1 MSDSNRGLPGSQGK
15 GVPIESDSLFQS
27 EGSMW
32 TSLISLPPPPPVVLP
47 DPQDRRFERFK
58 ITETLLAMEHE
69 DGKPVCAHVLG
80 MKSHI
85 DRLIMLGA
93 SFPNKLAVD
102 WVLQSLP
109 KSYDK
114 FIREYY
120 MMDLDATLIDL
131 TYMLIAAESEMIWQS
146 NGAYLSGNSTNHA
159 SVVDPGEATC
169 FCC

>member
-58 ITETLLAMEHE
+58 ITETLLAMDHE
-69 DGKPVCAHVLG
+69 DGKFVCAHVLG

-85 DRLIMLGA
+85 DRLIMLGV
-93 SFPNKLAVD
+93 SFPNTLAVD
-102 WVLQSLP
+102 
-109 KSYDK
+109 
-114 FIREYY
+114 
-120 MMDLDATLIDL
+120 
-131 TYMLIAAESEMIWQS
+131 
-146 NGAYLSGNSTNHA
+146 
-159 SVVDPGEATC
+159 
-169 FCC
+169 